1 MNDHRM
7 TAQERRV
14 TWGAG
19 AIFSLRMLGMFM
31 VLPVLTT
38 YGMALSGATPTLI
51 GVAIGIYGI
60 TQALLQIPFGLAS
73 DKFGRIPLILF
84 GLTIFVIGSVIAA
97 LSHSIWGIIL
107 GRALQGAGAISSVIM
122 ALISD
127 TTREQNRTK
136 AMAFIGVS
144 FGLTFAAAMVF
155 GPIITHQWG
164 LHALFWIIAL
174 FASLGLI
181 LTLFVLPKSTHQT
194 LNRESNIVGSDLLNV
209 LKNAQLL
216 KLNLSIFSLHTL
228 LMASFIALP
237 QVMESMGILRDK
249 QWQVYLFTML
259 IAFVC
264 VVPFIIF
271 AEKKR
276 RMKQVLLTCITFLAI
291 AELLF
296 YLFNQQNVLG
306 LLFSIQLFFIGFNIL
321 EAILPSWISKEAP
334 AGYRG
339 TAMGTYATSQF
350 LGTAFGGMIGGYL
363 YDLAAANAVFIAG
376 LVFVSLWLMISA
388 TMKQPPYVSSLRF
401 ELPTLSA
408 DQLIALE
415 NKLKQLTGIT
425 EVVVMAKERAAYIK
439 IDRQKTNR
447 EQIEMALANPSD

>member
-1 MNDHRM
+1 MNDNRM

-38 YGMALSGATPTLI
+38 YGMALSDATPTLI
-51 GVAIGIYGI
+51 GIAIGIYGI

-73 DKFGRIPLILF
+73 DRFGRIPLIVF
-84 GLTIFVIGSVIAA
+84 GLGIFVIGSVIAA
-97 LSHSIWGIIL
+97 LSHSIFGVII
-107 GRALQGAGAISSVIM
+107 GRALQGAGAISSAIM

-136 AMAFIGVS
+136 AMAFIGIS

-155 GPIITHQWG
+155 GPIITHHWG
-164 LHALFWIIAL
+164 LHALFWVIAL
-174 FASLGLI
+174 FASLGLV
-181 LTLFVLPKSTHQT
+181 LALFVLPKSTHQT
-194 LNRESNIVGSDLLNV
+194 LNRESNIVRSDLLNV

-216 KLNLSIFSLHTL
+216 KLNVSIFSLHTL

-264 VVPFIIF
+264 VVPFIIY

-276 RMKQVLLTCITFLAI
+276 RMKQVFLLCISFLTL

-296 YLFNQQNVLG
+296 YLVNQHSLVG
-306 LLFSIQLFFIGFNIL
+306 LLIAIQLFFIGFNIL

-350 LGTAFGGMIGGYL
+350 LGTAFGGMIGGFL
-363 YDLAAANAVFIAG
+363 YDFAAANAVFIAG
-376 LVFVSLWLMISA
+376 FGFAALWFFISA

-408 DQLIALE
+408 DQLVTLE
-415 NKLKQLTGIT
+415 TKLKQLAGIT
-425 EVVVMAKERAAYIK
+425 DVVVMTKENAAYIK
-439 IDRQKTNR
+439 IDRQKISR
-447 EQIEMALANPSD
+447 EQVETALVNPIV